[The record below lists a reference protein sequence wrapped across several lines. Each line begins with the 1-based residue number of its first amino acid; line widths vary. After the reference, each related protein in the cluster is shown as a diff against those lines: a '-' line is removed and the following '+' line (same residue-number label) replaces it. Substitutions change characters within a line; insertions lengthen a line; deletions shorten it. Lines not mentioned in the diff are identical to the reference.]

1 MLLGPNLAIT
11 HSSFTS
17 DLYLTTMFSYP
28 IQMSC
33 GLVQIEFKILS
44 GTVKLVTSGLV
55 SMENESYFGLWPAL
69 VNDLS

>member
-1 MLLGPNLAIT
+1 MLFGPNLAIT

-28 IQMSC
+28 IQMAC
-33 GLVQIEFKILS
+33 GFVQIEFKILS

-55 SMENESYFGLWPAL
+55 SMENEYYFGLWPVV